1 LRRQAARYTQ
11 AKSDGQSLIGH
22 LWCLCFSG
30 RGETFETGK
39 IVKHFEC
46 VIVGGGHAGAQAAIL
61 LRQLKFEGSVA
72 LIGAEQEF
80 PYERPPL
87 SKDYLAGEK
96 AFERILLRPPSF
108 WTDQN
113 ISLFLGERVKT
124 IDAAGHK
131 VVTAKGTEFTYGKL
145 IWAGGG
151 VARQLSCPG
160 ATAKGLLTVRNRADV
175 DGMMAILPIAERFA
189 IVGGGYIGLEAAAVL
204 SKLGKQ
210 VTLLEAQER
219 LLARV
224 AGPDLS
230 DFFKAEHSAHGVDVR
245 LSASVEAVETDDAGN
260 ATGVRLA
267 DGEVIAADAVIV
279 GIGIVPETGPLI
291 LAGAVGGDGVDVD
304 QYCQTSLPD
313 VYAIG
318 DCAAHENRF
327 AAGRRMRLESVQ
339 NANDQARTVVQHILG
354 NPAPYEAVPW
364 FWSNQYD
371 LRLQTVGLSLAYD
384 ECILRGDPATRS
396 FSVIYLRQ
404 GQVIALDCVG
414 RTKDYVQG
422 RALVLEGRR
431 LNRDQLAD
439 IEIPLKEVE
448 LA

>member
-1 LRRQAARYTQ
+1 MGDLHLR
-11 AKSDGQSLIGH
+11 SD
-22 LWCLCFSG
+22 CLSG
-30 RGETFETGK
+30 RGVSANMGNK
-39 IVKHFEC
+39 VQHFEC
-46 VIVGGGHAGAQAAIL
+46 IIVGGGHAGAQAAIL
-61 LRQLKFEGSVA
+61 LRQLKFEGTVA
-72 LIGAEQEF
+72 LIGAESEL

-96 AFERILLRPPSF
+96 VFERILLRPANF

-124 IDAAGHK
+124 IDAVAHRL
-131 VVTAKGTEFTYGKL
+131 VTAKGTEFTYGKL

-160 ATAKGLLTVRNRADV
+160 GTAKGLFTVRTRADV
-175 DGMMAILPIAERFA
+175 DGMIAMLPKAERFA

-210 VTLLEAQER
+210 VTVLEAQDR

-224 AGPDLS
+224 AGPALS
-230 DFFKAEHSAHGVDVR
+230 DFFRDEHSSHGVDVR
-245 LSASVEAVETDDAGN
+245 LGASVEAIEMDAAGQ

-267 DGEVIAADAVIV
+267 GGEVIAADGVIV
-279 GIGIVPETGPLI
+279 GIGIVPETGPLL

-327 AAGRRMRLESVQ
+327 AAGRRMRVESVQ
-339 NANDQARTVVQHILG
+339 NANDQARTVVQHIIG

-371 LRLQTVGLSLAYD
+371 LRLQTVGLSVAHD
-384 ECILRGDPATRS
+384 ESILRGDPATRS

-404 GQVIALDCVG
+404 GQVIALDCVN

-422 RALVLEGRR
+422 RALVLEGSR
-431 LNRDQLAD
+431 LDREQLANID
-439 IEIPLKEVE
+439 IPLKEVG